1 MELLKSI
8 FSSVL
13 TMSLK
18 AIPVPLRVLLL
29 RCALRRAPKRGAY
42 ALWAVPLYRLVCPA
56 ALPAAFSLYNL
67 SFLPRSTRSGGV
79 TGTAADFFNLQ
90 GTSQAV
96 SPPPG
101 TLAGVQTSPA
111 ASAAPAASNA
121 VTAAEHA
128 ATQAASSGTAA
139 AAAQTVIPH
148 SVDWL
153 TVATIVWLAGLALLL
168 AGLTCCTDAA
178 PKTLTGQIRETE
190 QSVADR
196 TEQLTDDITLSY
208 DYELPGSTQSVAL
221 AVKGTGL
228 FESELV
234 TLWSGAAN
242 ELTGSLA
249 LTNLSNDFD
258 VSIQLTHDD
267 NYENTFEFNGA
278 GSLYTPSHTKLV
290 PNGSDA
296 ITLTQDSPSLLFT
309 AAVEGAG
316 SPIGTYE
323 FYLYPASTAADCIPF
338 LPELGDLPHRH
349 YAARTH

>member
-1 MELLKSI
+1 M
-8 FSSVL
+8 
-13 TMSLK
+13 
-18 AIPVPLRVLLL
+18 
-29 RCALRRAPKRGAY
+29 
-42 ALWAVPLYRLVCPA
+42 PLYRLVCPA

-178 PKTLTGQIRETE
+178 PK
-190 QSVADR
+190 S
-196 TEQLTDDITLSY
+196 
-208 DYELPGSTQSVAL
+208 
-221 AVKGTGL
+221 
-228 FESELV
+228 
-234 TLWSGAAN
+234 
-242 ELTGSLA
+242 
-249 LTNLSNDFD
+249 
-258 VSIQLTHDD
+258 
-267 NYENTFEFNGA
+267 
-278 GSLYTPSHTKLV
+278 
-290 PNGSDA
+290 
-296 ITLTQDSPSLLFT
+296 
-309 AAVEGAG
+309 
-316 SPIGTYE
+316 
-323 FYLYPASTAADCIPF
+323 
-338 LPELGDLPHRH
+338 
-349 YAARTH
+349 